1 LRAIQFLDL
10 SSLDEGDT
18 APKIGALCMQAARPG
33 AGLPPVAAV
42 CVLPNFVRAAA
53 KMVAGTSVRVAT
65 VAGGF
70 PDGRATLERRVAEI
84 HAAIKS
90 GAQEI
95 DTVLSP
101 TALDPGGETTAFD
114 EIAASRETCGPE
126 ITLKVILETGSL
138 LDADQV
144 RRAAD
149 LAMRAG
155 ADFIK
160 TSTGK
165 ISGGASLPAARAM
178 MQAVK
183 AYEQESGKRVGIKVS
198 GGIRKADQALEY
210 LALLD
215 KELGEAWATPEHFRI
230 GASVLLDDL
239 VEALR
244 L

>member
-1 LRAIQFLDL
+1 
-10 SSLDEGDT
+10 
-18 APKIGALCMQAARPG
+18 
-33 AGLPPVAAV
+33 
-42 CVLPNFVRAAA
+42 
-53 KMVAGTSVRVAT
+53 
-65 VAGGF
+65 
-70 PDGRATLERRVAEI
+70 
-84 HAAIKS
+84 
-90 GAQEI
+90 
-95 DTVLSP
+95 
-101 TALDPGGETTAFD
+101 
-114 EIAASRETCGPE
+114 
-126 ITLKVILETGSL
+126 
-138 LDADQV
+138 
-144 RRAAD
+144 
-149 LAMRAG
+149 MRAG

>member
-1 LRAIQFLDL
+1 
-10 SSLDEGDT
+10 
-18 APKIGALCMQAARPG
+18 MQAAMPG
-33 AGLPPVAAV
+33 SGFPSVAAV
-42 CVLPNFVRAAA
+42 CVQPHFVRAAA

-84 HAAIKS
+84 RGAVKS

-101 TALDPGGETTAFD
+101 TALEPGGETTAFD
-114 EIAASRETCGPE
+114 ELVASREACGSDV
-126 ITLKVILETGSL
+126 TMKVILETGSL
-138 LDADQV
+138 VAAENIRQ
-144 RRAAD
+144 AAD

-165 ISGGASLPAARAM
+165 ISGGATLPAARTM

-183 AYEQESGKRVGIKVS
+183 AFEKESGKRVGVKVS

-210 LALLD
+210 MALLD
-215 KELGEAWATPEHFRI
+215 TELGESWSSPNFFRI

-239 VEALR
+239 VDALR
-244 L
+244 V

>member
-1 LRAIQFLDL
+1 MDL
-10 SSLDEGDT
+10 TSLDEADT

-33 AGLPPVAAV
+33 AGFPPVAAV

-53 KMVAGTSVRVAT
+53 KMVSGTSVRVAT

-84 HAAIKS
+84 QAAVKS

-95 DTVLSP
+95 DTVLSAS
-101 TALDPGGETTAFD
+101 ALEPGGEATAFD
-114 EIAASRETCGPE
+114 ELVASRETCGPD
-126 ITLKVILETGSL
+126 ITMKVILETGSL
-138 LDADQV
+138 LDAGKIRQ
-144 RRAAD
+144 AAD
-149 LAMRAG
+149 IAMRAG

-160 TSTGK
+160 SSTGK
-165 ISGGASLPAARAM
+165 ILGGASLPAARTM
-178 MQAVK
+178 MQAAK
-183 AYEQESGKRVGIKVS
+183 AFEKESGKQVGIKVS

-215 KELGEAWATPEHFRI
+215 KELGEAWATPGRFRI
-230 GASVLLDDL
+230 GASVLLDD
-239 VEALR
+239 VVDALR

>member
-1 LRAIQFLDL
+1 LDL
-10 SSLDEGDT
+10 SSLDEADS
-18 APKIGALCMQAARPG
+18 APKIGALCMQAARPA

-70 PDGRATLERRVAEI
+70 PDGQATLERRVAEI
-84 HAAIKS
+84 GTAVKS

-95 DTVLSP
+95 DTVLSS
-101 TALDPGGETTAFD
+101 TALDAGGETTAFD
-114 EIAASRETCGPE
+114 ELAASREACGPE
-126 ITLKVILETGSL
+126 ITMKVILETGSL
-138 LDADQV
+138 LDADKIRQ
-144 RRAAD
+144 AAD

-165 ISGGASLPAARAM
+165 ISGGASVPAARTM

-183 AYEQESGKRVGIKVS
+183 AYEKESGKRVGIKVS

-215 KELGEAWATPEHFRI
+215 KELGEAWATPKHFRI